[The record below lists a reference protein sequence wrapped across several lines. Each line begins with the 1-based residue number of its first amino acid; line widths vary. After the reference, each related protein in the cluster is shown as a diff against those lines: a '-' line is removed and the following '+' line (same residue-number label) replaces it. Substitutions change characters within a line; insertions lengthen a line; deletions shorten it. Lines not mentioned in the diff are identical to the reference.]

1 MDFALKA
8 LIVLLIL
15 VVISFISYNK
25 KSWGRAGILVGN
37 AVGILSFL
45 LGGLK
50 AFAFIFVLFVFT
62 ELGTR
67 YSRRQKKQKFEK
79 RGALNI
85 IGNSSAALIALA
97 FQNYVA
103 FASAI
108 SCALSDT
115 LSGELGM
122 MTGKKPRL
130 ITTME
135 KVDVGE
141 EGAVT
146 LFGLVVGLVSAF
158 IVAAIYFVLFMQ
170 SMNALIII
178 TVAGFLGSIADSF
191 LGALLER
198 KKIIGNTLTNFLA
211 CSTSILLAVYLLGAL
226 V

>member
-8 LIVLLIL
+8 LIVALVLL
-15 VVISFISYNK
+15 VISFISYK
-25 KSWGRAGILVGN
+25 MKSWNKTGILLGN
-37 AVGILSFL
+37 AVGIAAFL

-50 AFAFIFVLFVFT
+50 AFAFIFVLFIFT

-67 YSRRQKKQKFEK
+67 YGRRHKKQRFEK
-79 RGALNI
+79 RGTLNI
-85 IGNSSAALIALA
+85 LGNSLAALIALF

-103 FASAI
+103 FASAV

-122 MTGKKPRL
+122 MTGRKPRL

-135 KVDVGE
+135 KVEVGE

-146 LFGLVVGLVSAF
+146 FFGLVAGLVSAF
-158 IVAAIYFVLFMQ
+158 IVAAIYFVLFTQ
-170 SMNALIII
+170 SVNALIII

-191 LGALLER
+191 FGALLER

-211 CSTSILLAVYLLGAL
+211 CSTSVLLAVYLLGVL